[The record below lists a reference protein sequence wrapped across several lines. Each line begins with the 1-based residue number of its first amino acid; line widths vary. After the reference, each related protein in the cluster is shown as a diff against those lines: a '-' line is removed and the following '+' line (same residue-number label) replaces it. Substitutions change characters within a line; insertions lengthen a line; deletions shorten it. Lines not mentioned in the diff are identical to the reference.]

1 MQILPSVFYYPF
13 TTSVENNCN
22 TTIILGQT
30 TVIIDPGHK
39 HLWPKLKKSIIEDGL
54 NPAEIKLVLH
64 THCHPD
70 HMEAG
75 QLLEEEYGAVQAMSP
90 QEKEF
95 FDGPGLKFFPM
106 MGLDFP
112 RGHIGRLLPEGS
124 LDLGDKTLR
133 LYLTPGH
140 TPGSLCVHWPE
151 KGSLVGGDLI
161 FDRGYGRT
169 DFPGG
174 DSKELLA
181 SLERISQLD
190 GLEMI
195 LTGHGPSLVSKAV
208 IDRNFK
214 EIFSY
219 FR

>member
-1 MQILPSVFYYPF
+1 MKILSSVFYYPF
-13 TTSVENNCN
+13 TASVENNCN
-22 TTIILGQT
+22 TTIIIGQKM
-30 TVIIDPGHK
+30 VIIDPGHK
-39 HLWPKLKKSIIEDGL
+39 HLWPKLKQSILDDGL

-75 QLLEEEYGAVQAMSP
+75 QILEEDYGAVQAMST

-95 FDGPGLKFFPM
+95 FDGPGMKFFPW

-112 RGHIGRLLPEGS
+112 KGHIGRLLSEGP
-124 LDLGDKTLR
+124 LDLGDITLQ

-140 TPGSLCVHWPE
+140 TPGSLCFFLPKDGV
-151 KGSLVGGDLI
+151 LVGGDLI
-161 FDRGYGRT
+161 FNGGFGRT

-174 DSKELLA
+174 DPQALLA
-181 SLERISQLD
+181 SLERISKLD

-195 LTGHGPSLVSKAV
+195 LTGHGPSLVGKSS
-208 IDRNFK
+208 IESNFK
-214 EIFSY
+214 EIFR
-219 FR
+219 FFT